1 MRVPTDKKKG
11 GEKTKRGILAALLV
25 ALLVLSMS
33 SFSVVSASP
42 NERADESTDKSQE
55 ALEGTPAND
64 IEAVTLVFYGKPEW
78 AGKPGGPSGPKEDK
92 GGYKLLRGGVKLGE
106 TASYSIN
113 PAGSGVGEDAT
124 ISAIVAAFETWDAEV
139 NTELFDNVPMS
150 TDNKGTL
157 RNSENVISWDNLKD
171 TNVVAQ
177 CTIWFY
183 VNTKEIIEF
192 DIVFN
197 TQQPWGIDDNIED
210 DVLIDAYDIQ
220 NIATHES
227 GHTLHLGDLYE
238 GKYSEMTMYGYANMG
253 ETKKRSLEWG
263 DQNGVHKLYGA

>member
-1 MRVPTDKKKG
+1 M
-11 GEKTKRGILAALLV
+11 AALLV
-25 ALLVLSMS
+25 ALLILSTS

-42 NERADESTDKSQE
+42 NERADESTDKARE
-55 ALEGTPAND
+55 VLEETPAND
-64 IEAVTLVFYGKPEW
+64 IKAVTSVFYVGKPDW
-78 AGKPGGPSGPKEDK
+78 AGGPGGPGGPKEDK
-92 GGYKLLRGGVKLGE
+92 GGYKLLRGGVKWADEDLPVK
-106 TASYSIN
+106 YSIDI
-113 PAGSGVGEDAT
+113 SGYDGDGAFN
-124 ISAIVAAFETWDAEV
+124 AIVAAFETWDAEV
-139 NTELFDNVPMS
+139 VGTELFDNDV
-150 TDNKGTL
+150 GTAKAEE
-157 RNSENVISWDNLKD
+157 SGENWNNINTISWDSLD
-171 TNVVAQ
+171 ERIIAQ